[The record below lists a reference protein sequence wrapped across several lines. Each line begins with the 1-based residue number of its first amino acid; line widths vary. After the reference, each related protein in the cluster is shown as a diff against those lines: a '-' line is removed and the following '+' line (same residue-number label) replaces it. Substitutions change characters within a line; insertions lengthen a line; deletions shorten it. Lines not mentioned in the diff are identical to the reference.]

1 MSHPLRFNLALIVL
15 TVLCGT
21 FAYIVIP
28 AEGAKNNGTQLIA
41 SPFCATVGSSNIRL
55 EGTSAYAIDIATGT
69 TLYEKN
75 ASQQLPLAS
84 LTKLMTVLTVSE
96 ILKPNYIVTISNDA
110 LKPEG
115 DVGFER
121 GEKWTLQDLID
132 YTLVISANDGARA
145 LALAAEDKLGETDEQ
160 FIRRM
165 NEKAVKIG
173 MKETFFMD
181 ETGLDISKNT
191 AGAYGSARDVAEL
204 MRHITLTNPRL
215 IEATTVG
222 SGVFVSETGIR
233 HKGTN
238 TSDVIT
244 NLSGAIGSKTG
255 FTDLAGGNLA
265 VVFEPIPGRPVVA
278 VILGSS
284 RSGRDT
290 DMQRLTEQVRKTLRV
305 SIICAE
311 ASDSSHNAL

>member
-1 MSHPLRFNLALIVL
+1 MSHPFRFNLALIVL
-15 TVLCGT
+15 TILCGT

-28 AEGAKNNGTQLIA
+28 AEGAKHNSVELIA
-41 SPFCATVGSSNIRL
+41 SPFCATVGISNMSL
-55 EGTSAYAIDIATGT
+55 EGTSAYALDIKTDT

-84 LTKLMTVLTVSE
+84 LTKLMTALTVSE
-96 ILKPNYIVTISNDA
+96 ILKPGHIVTISNDA
-110 LKPEG
+110 LTPEG
-115 DVGFER
+115 DVGFQR
-121 GEKWTLQDLID
+121 GEQWKLQDLID

-173 MKETFFMD
+173 MRETFFMD
-181 ETGLDISKNT
+181 ETGLDISENT
-191 AGAYGSARDVAEL
+191 AGAYGSARDVAQL
-204 MRHITLTNPRL
+204 LRHITLTNPRL
-215 IEATTVG
+215 IEGTTAG
-222 SGVFVSETGIR
+222 SGIFVSETGIR

-238 TSDVIT
+238 TSAVIT

-265 VVFEPIPGRPVVA
+265 IVFEPIPGRPVVA

-284 RSGRDT
+284 RSGRET
-290 DMQRLTEQVRKTLRV
+290 DMYRLAEQAKKTLRISV
-305 SIICAE
+305 ICRE
-311 ASDSSHNAL
+311 ASNSSHNAL